1 MRPPHDGRT
10 RLERLREL
18 RRLDRGEATYRAPE
32 LQAGIDAAMYAV
44 EAVLS
49 GDPARVAAAAAW
61 LREPVR
67 TSDDDPDDRAWGRA
81 PVWDRLPPPMPRPA
95 PSAEERDAEKVRQ
108 ERIERECLGLL
119 ACLRTSCPPVRFP
132 TLPPMPP
139 WPPRSR
145 WTEDWAQG
153 TAELDLDRKHVADR
167 PDVRFVGLK
176 SRAPRLSEA
185 EFERAGGGA
194 ADPPREIRGRWS
206 ETEGWVPEER

>member
-32 LQAGIDAAMYAV
+32 LQAGIDAAMCAV

-81 PVWDRLPPPMPRPA
+81 PVWDRLPPPMSRVEPN
-95 PSAEERDAEKVRQ
+95 EEQRAAEKVRQ
-108 ERIERECLGLL
+108 ERIECECRGLL
-119 ACLRTSCPPVRFP
+119 AGLTASLPSARFPELFPPVP
-132 TLPPMPP
+132 S
-139 WPPRSR
+139 WKPRSR
-145 WTEDWAQG
+145 WTEDWAQ
-153 TAELDLDRKHVADR
+153 ELDLDRKHVADR
-167 PDVRFVGLK
+167 LDVEFVGLK
-176 SRAPRLSEA
+176 SRAPRLSAA
-185 EFERAGGGA
+185 EFERAAG

-206 ETEGWVPEER
+206 ETEGWVPEDR